1 MRDLTRAHC
10 RTVSSQPAGNGICLG
25 DAARLRARGLSNECK
40 PHHFRAPFFI
50 KSMGA
55 CAFDPETLSFAGT
68 PVQQAMC
75 LMRGMDATRNL
86 GPPLQSLPP
95 GLASR
100 IGETTGLP
108 SREALANFLSKQSL
122 ETDFAAHLPEP
133 VSRAHDNEPDAPLA
147 RYFVIHDTS
156 GPDFGRH
163 GFPDDINDDDA
174 DRKSV
179 V

>member
-1 MRDLTRAHC
+1 MRTAVPFHRSLLATGFAL
-10 RTVSSQPAGNGICLG
+10 AMLLG
-25 DAARLRARGLSNECK
+25 SVQAGLSNECK

-100 IGETTGLP
+100 IGETTALP
-108 SREALANFLSKQSL
+108 SREALANFLRSEERRVGK
-122 ETDFAAHLPEP
+122 EC
-133 VSRAHDNEPDAPLA
+133 V
-147 RYFVIHDTS
+147 
-156 GPDFGRH
+156 
-163 GFPDDINDDDA
+163 
-174 DRKSV
+174 
-179 V
+179 